1 MSEMLVVDV
10 SKVLE
15 VYLVLQKCLWSL
27 QLKSL
32 SGPRLSLF
40 CLSPAT
46 SRIAVS
52 VQNLSLSVRFSLK
65 WESWKLMLA

>member
-10 SKVLE
+10 CKGLE
-15 VYLVLQKCLWSL
+15 VYLILQKCLWSL

-32 SGPRLSLF
+32 SGLSPSLF
-40 CLSPAT
+40 GLSPDT

-65 WESWKLMLA
+65 WESWK